1 MNNGYR
7 RNPVPAWLAGALLV
21 GVLIITGACSADDEA
36 SPGAGQDQ
44 PSGTGDAGT
53 QEPSVETVTDDRPP
67 AQPGDLRFTEVAAEA
82 GLDEAHS
89 DLGLEADSSM
99 TSGAAVAD
107 VDGDGDED
115 IFLPRVG
122 KSNALYLNDGSG
134 NFADVAQQAG
144 VAGPSER
151 FGSSAAVFFDIEG
164 DGDPDLF
171 VTGFGQGGN
180 ELFVNDGT
188 GSFSEESGER
198 GLVWDPVP
206 QAGIGSHT
214 HGVSVADVDGD
225 GHMDL
230 LVLQW
235 YAHLF
240 DTTDPAPEQTPGD
253 DSASASAC
261 EASAALRA
269 EGFPSAPGTPA
280 SRSRLFLNDGN
291 GAFADATDEME
302 LPLDEIVAFT
312 GSFAD
317 FDGDG
322 WQDLAIT
329 GDGCTSRLFR
339 NIDGQRFEDA
349 TEAAGVGTD
358 ENGMGSVVRDVNGD
372 GLPDW
377 FITSISKLTPG
388 ECPGNPFAGCSGNR
402 LYLNEGA
409 GRFSDG
415 TDRYGVRDS
424 GWGWGTAIE
433 DFNNDGNLEIVVT
446 NGYDGG
452 EGSVGQQAE
461 YEQEFL
467 EDPTRLWALDD
478 DGVYRDLAQAAGI
491 SDVSIGHA
499 LVPFDMDAD
508 GDLDILIVPLNDR
521 PLLYRNDTP
530 EDFSW
535 LTIGL
540 DDPAN
545 PGNRWGDGAR
555 IEVTPDADSAAVVG
569 WITTGG
575 SYESQKPPL
584 LHLGLGER
592 SEPVARIEVH
602 WPGDPTPQVLTDVAL
617 DQRLVITRSQT
628 G

>member
-1 MNNGYR
+1 MDNGYR
-7 RNPVPAWLAGALLV
+7 RNPVLVWLV
-21 GVLIITGACSADDEA
+21 GTLAVGALIITGACTADDEA
-36 SPGAGQDQ
+36 SPGDQQDQ
-44 PSGTGDAGT
+44 PSGTDDPGT
-53 QEPSVETVTDDRPP
+53 EDPSAEAVTDDRPP

-82 GLDEAHS
+82 GLDETHS
-89 DLGLEADSSM
+89 DLGLDADSSM

-134 NFADVAQQAG
+134 NFSDVAQEAG

-188 GSFSEESGER
+188 GSFSEQSGER

-214 HGVSVADVDGD
+214 HGVSVADVNGD

-240 DTTDPAPEQTPGD
+240 DTIDPAPEQTPGD
-253 DSASASAC
+253 GSASASAC
-261 EASAALRA
+261 EASAALRV

-317 FDGDG
+317 FDEDG

-339 NIDGQRFEDA
+339 NIDGQRFEDV

-358 ENGMGSVVRDVNGD
+358 ENGMGSVVRDVNDD
-372 GLPDW
+372 GLADW
-377 FITSISKLTPG
+377 FITSISKSTPG

-402 LYLNEGA
+402 LYLNEGD
-409 GRFSDG
+409 GSFSDG

-424 GWGWGTAIE
+424 GWGWGAAIE
-433 DFNNDGNLEIVVT
+433 DFNDDGNLEIAVT

-452 EGSVGQQAE
+452 EGSVGQRGRVRTGVPRGPGAC
-461 YEQEFL
+461 
-467 EDPTRLWALDD
+467 LWALD
-478 DGVYRDLAQAAGI
+478 DGVYRDLPRASRIRSSHMASARSQFAI
-491 SDVSIGHA
+491 LTSRRTVS
-499 LVPFDMDAD
+499 
-508 GDLDILIVPLNDR
+508 DR
-521 PLLYRNDTP
+521 P
-530 EDFSW
+530 
-535 LTIGL
+535 
-540 DDPAN
+540 
-545 PGNRWGDGAR
+545 AR
-555 IEVTPDADSAAVVG
+555 CWESLRRSA
-569 WITTGG
+569 TT
-575 SYESQKPPL
+575 KL
-584 LHLGLGER
+584 
-592 SEPVARIEVH
+592 
-602 WPGDPTPQVLTDVAL
+602 
-617 DQRLVITRSQT
+617 
-628 G
+628 